1 MLTYQK
7 KVILITILS
16 VFSICNND
24 RKNEL
29 DPRLAV
35 KIFNNE
41 LQKWE
46 DYATKNNPL
55 YLKEKK
61 NIGKA
66 RGDLITS
73 SLYFNPVIGLQQQFI
88 GAARNSGPGLPETYA
103 TYEQTIDISG
113 VINQRKKVAMSDFQ
127 MSIANFSDFD
137 RIFRLRLRQNFL
149 NYIFLSELM
158 KMQESFLS
166 SYNDLI
172 ELTKF
177 RAEKGDISYLEYDR
191 IELQKISLEREY
203 KSIKFQRNHAEKQLR
218 ILIGHTNLN
227 EVLPSDLSLVF
238 QSTEELGIRLD
249 RVNIENRPDLY
260 AMKIQETRERDNI
273 ELKKRQATPALRLG
287 GEVMQKGQESY
298 SGVFAS
304 IPIPVFDRN
313 QGEIWKAEETYRYSQ
328 MNTEAK
334 VNEISLEIQ
343 TLVREITDREKQL
356 LEYRK
361 IGLINKNKD
370 VQEKTRLGYVRGAF
384 NLVTFIESEKNYLE
398 VLKKYYELVFLYYN
412 AIEEFKFGSGS
423 LNNYGLGIKEALNE

>member
-7 KVILITILS
+7 KFIIITILS

-73 SLYFNPVIGLQQQFI
+73 SLYYNPVIGLQQQFI
-88 GAARNSGPGLPETYA
+88 GASRNSGPGLPETYA

-177 RAEKGDISYLEYDR
+177 RAEKGDISFLEYDR
-191 IELQKISLEREY
+191 IELQKINLEREY

-227 EVLPSDLSLVF
+227 EVLPSELSLVF

-304 IPIPVFDRN
+304 IPLPVFDRN

-423 LNNYGLGIKEALNE
+423 LNNYGLGIKGALNE